1 MMTIAKHIAIH
12 YGLLILA
19 VFGVV
24 ETLRLLSTAWQDM
37 KALSSAGVN
46 GPRREVVLMRIYQ
59 SAFLLA
65 VFGLFLS
72 GGARVAMA
80 KEYELLEPLT
90 VTLILMADVSA
101 LLLLAKQFTMRRSRR
116 RLDAYHDEMF
126 PTKLGP
132 FAHRRSTDTTEW
144 GK

>member
-72 GGARVAMA
+72 GGARAVHDA
-80 KEYELLEPLT
+80 P
-90 VTLILMADVSA
+90 VTAAAGRL
-101 LLLLAKQFTMRRSRR
+101 SRR
-116 RLDAYHDEMF
+116 DVPVEAGTVRA
-126 PTKLGP
+126 
-132 FAHRRSTDTTEW
+132 ST
-144 GK
+144 